1 MVDKGLILAS
11 PWDWSFAGM
20 KHLLKKRNSWWWYL
34 PLCEA
39 RNSVLLRTWSPAA
52 AIQQLPLWIC
62 WDLPGRPWLRR
73 RHSTSSWPQI
83 AKDSTSERFKLEKHE
98 RCRRKTSAGRAW
110 YLLQL
115 GTRDPTPAAKLSVYH
130 SRADW
135 AVDLRSNLLRLPVKV
150 GNCHEYLRH
159 P

>member
-11 PWDWSFAGM
+11 PWIEVLQGWSTYWRKGTYDDGTCPFAKPATQYFFALGAPV
-20 KHLLKKRNSWWWYL
+20 LRYNS
-34 PLCEA
+34 CHCGF
-39 RNSVLLRTWSPAA
+39 
-52 AIQQLPLWIC
+52 C

-83 AKDSTSERFKLEKHE
+83 AKDCTSERFKLEKHE

-135 AVDLRSNLLRLPVKV
+135 AVDIRSNLLRLPVKV